1 LGQIEN
7 LRLFAHVVEQRSI
20 SKAAGKLGIAKSAVS
35 RRLSLLE
42 ERFGVGL
49 IDRAPGVWQVTEA
62 GRELYQRALPVIG
75 DVDDIESDF
84 SEAGRKLA
92 GPLSISVPR
101 DFGLAYLETAL
112 IEFKLRYPEVQL
124 IADFDDR
131 QIDLSRE
138 DYDFAIRI
146 TAMLESDVVAKHLG
160 TVRRQFYG
168 SPTYVAQHG
177 MPTQPND
184 LRTHA
189 VLGYGMSPRKRVTLI
204 DAAENIAT
212 VEYQV
217 ALNTNSGVF
226 MREAA
231 LRGLGLTALPD
242 FLAASAVERG
252 DLVVVLEGWRLPD
265 AGIYLVHSESR
276 RLNRRMRLF
285 SHEMAAFYQ
294 DRPLIE
300 V

>member
-1 LGQIEN
+1 MGQIEN
-7 LRLFAHVVEQRSI
+7 LRLFAHIVEQRSI
-20 SKAAGKLGIAKSAVS
+20 SKAAGELGIAKSAVS

-84 SEAGRKLA
+84 SEAERKLT

-112 IEFKLRYPEVQL
+112 IEFKLHYPEVHL

-131 QIDLSRE
+131 QIDLARE
-138 DYDFAIRI
+138 NYDFAIRI
-146 TAMLESDVVAKHLG
+146 TAMLESDVVAEHFG

-168 SPTYVAQHG
+168 SPAYVAQHG
-177 MPTQPND
+177 MPTQPNN
-184 LRTHA
+184 LSAHA
-189 VLGYGMSPRKRVTLI
+189 VLGYGMLQRKRVTVI
-204 DAAENIAT
+204 DAAEN
-212 VEYQV
+212 V
-217 ALNTNSGVF
+217 ANLDCKVVLTTNSGVF

-231 LRGLGLTALPD
+231 LRGLGLAALPG

-252 DLVVVLEGWRLPD
+252 ELVVVLDGWRLPD

-285 SHEMAAFYQ
+285 SREMAAFYR
-294 DRPLIE
+294 DRPLIA